1 MSVSCGDVT
10 CETVF
15 ASSSITY
22 WMADLS
28 HSPANYFRFLTIAFS
43 ADLVMSSMFR
53 ATVFLTPNRMAAQVD
68 KFLTQCRFCADS
80 EFTAECLLC

>member
-1 MSVSCGDVT
+1 MQPHHVPVVMSVSCGDVT
-10 CETVF
+10 RDTVF
-15 ASSSITY
+15 ASCRISY

-53 ATVFLTPNRMAAQVD
+53 ATVFFTPTQMAAQASW
-68 KFLTQCRFCADS
+68 LCCAP
-80 EFTAECLLC
+80 AAMQLM